1 MWGREEGWEG
11 FKEVGVA
18 QVSRSSGRWEW
29 FSELGGASSACI
41 GSGRGSCMS
50 YKVHVINRHSQ
61 LQNIYT
67 TFHLS
72 DSDLNSSAMKLK

>member
-41 GSGRGSCMS
+41 GSGRGLGKWEGLMYVIQGTC
-50 YKVHVINRHSQ
+50 YKSSLTIAKYIH
-61 LQNIYT
+61 NI
-67 TFHLS
+67 
-72 DSDLNSSAMKLK
+72 SSF